1 MEINLNALR
10 HNLRTIRQH
19 LPKEVNVLA
28 VVKANAYGHGAVETL
43 RIALE
48 EGFTAAAVA
57 RVEEGQNSAAP
68 DSPAPFTCWAFP
80 FRKICSWA

>member
-43 RIALE
+43 RIALK

-57 RVEEGQNSAAP
+57 RAP
-68 DSPAPFTCWAFP
+68 PRRLYLPHLRAGPSPSGRHAHG
-80 FRKICSWA
+80 REI